1 MMGSHLS
8 IFKSEAI
15 EALAIKP
22 EGIYVDATLGR
33 GGHSLEIVKQLT
45 SGHLY
50 VFDLDLEAIEASKTR
65 LENYLD
71 KITFCHT
78 NYANIASVLSSYN
91 IKGVDG
97 ILYDLGVSSPQFD
110 TPERGFSY
118 RFDARLD
125 MRMDQSQVLS
135 AYEVVNTYPE
145 EQLKE
150 IFYRYGE
157 EKYSNSIVKQIIKN
171 RPIES
176 TLDLVNV
183 IKKGLPNKVL
193 HSKGHPAKK
202 VFQAIRIEVNKEL
215 ESLEVSLNSVIKL
228 LNPGGRCVVITF
240 HSLEDRIV
248 KEIFNSVSKPPKM
261 NRRIPLLEEIQLEF
275 THLTK
280 NVIKVSDEEKETNLR
295 SHSAKLRILQK
306 KE

>member
-1 MMGSHLS
+1 MMESHLS

-15 EALAIKP
+15 QALAIKP

-45 SGHLY
+45 SGHLF
-50 VFDLDLEAIEASKTR
+50 VFDLDLEAIEQSKIR

-78 NYANIASVLSSYN
+78 NYANIVSVLNAHN
-91 IKGVDG
+91 INGVDG
-97 ILYDLGVSSPQFD
+97 ILFDLGVSSPQFD

-125 MRMDQSQVLS
+125 MRMDQSQQLS
-135 AYEVVNTYPE
+135 AYEVVNTYTE
-145 EQLKE
+145 EKLKD

-157 EKYSNSIVKQIIKN
+157 ERYSTSIVKQIINN
-171 RPIES
+171 RPIET
-176 TLDLVNV
+176 TLELVNI

-193 HSKGHPAKK
+193 NSKGHPAKK

-215 ESLEVSLNSVIKL
+215 ESLETSLNSIISL
-228 LNPGGRCVVITF
+228 LNPKGRCVVITF

-261 NRRIPLLEEIQLEF
+261 SRRVPLKEEIHLEF
-275 THLTK
+275 NHLTR
-280 NVIKVSDEEKETNLR
+280 NVIKVSDEEKEMNIR
-295 SHSAKLRILQK
+295 SHSAKLRILEK

>member
-33 GGHSLEIVKQLT
+33 GGHSLEIIKQLT

-145 EQLKE
+145 DQLKE

-157 EKYSNSIVKQIIKN
+157 ETYSNSIVKQIIKN

-176 TLDLVNV
+176 TLELVDV

-193 HSKGHPAKK
+193 NSKGHPAKK

-248 KEIFNSVSKPPKM
+248 KEIFNSVSKLPKT

>member
-50 VFDLDLEAIEASKTR
+50 VFDLDLEAIKESKIR
-65 LENYLD
+65 LANYLD

-78 NYANIASVLSSYN
+78 NNANIVSVLNTYN

-97 ILYDLGVSSPQFD
+97 ILFDLGVSSPQFD

-118 RFDARLD
+118 RFNARLD
-125 MRMDQSQVLS
+125 MRMDQSQSLN
-135 AYEVVNTYPE
+135 AYEVVNTYSE
-145 EQLKE
+145 EKLKD

-157 EKYSNSIVKQIIKN
+157 ERYSNSIVKQIINN
-171 RPIES
+171 RPIET
-176 TLDLVNV
+176 TLELVDV

-193 HSKGHPAKK
+193 NSKGHPAKK

-215 ESLEVSLNSVIKL
+215 DSLEKSLNSVVKI
-228 LNPGGRCVVITF
+228 LNPKGRCVVITF

-248 KEIFNSVSKPPKM
+248 KDIFNSVSKAPKM
-261 NRRIPLLEEIQLEF
+261 SRRVPLIEEIQLEYK
-275 THLTK
+275 HLTK
-280 NVIKVSDEEKETNLR
+280 NVIKVSEEEKETNLR
-295 SHSAKLRILQK
+295 SHSAKLRILEK

>member
-91 IKGVDG
+91 ITGVDG

-145 EQLKE
+145 DQLKE

-157 EKYSNSIVKQIIKN
+157 EAYSNSIVKQIIKN

-176 TLDLVNV
+176 TLELVDV

-193 HSKGHPAKK
+193 NSKGHPAKK

>member
-176 TLDLVNV
+176 TLDLVDV

-193 HSKGHPAKK
+193 NSKGHPAKK

>member
-145 EQLKE
+145 DQLKE

-157 EKYSNSIVKQIIKN
+157 ETYSNSIVKQIIKN

-176 TLDLVNV
+176 TLELVDV

-193 HSKGHPAKK
+193 NSKGHPAKK

-248 KEIFNSVSKPPKM
+248 KEIFNSVSKLPKT

>member
-1 MMGSHLS
+1 MMESHLS

-45 SGHLY
+45 SGHLF
-50 VFDLDLEAIEASKTR
+50 VFDLDLEAIEESKKR

-78 NYANIASVLSSYN
+78 NYANIVSVLNAHN
-91 IKGVDG
+91 INGVDG
-97 ILYDLGVSSPQFD
+97 ILFDLGVSSPQFD

-125 MRMDQSQVLS
+125 MRMDQSQQLS
-135 AYEVVNTYPE
+135 AYEVVNTYTE
-145 EQLKE
+145 EKLKD

-157 EKYSNSIVKQIIKN
+157 ERYSTSIAKQIINN
-171 RPIES
+171 RPIET
-176 TLDLVNV
+176 TLELVNI

-193 HSKGHPAKK
+193 NSKGHPAKK

-215 ESLEVSLNSVIKL
+215 ESLEASLNSIINL
-228 LNPGGRCVVITF
+228 LNPKGRCVVITF

-261 NRRIPLLEEIQLEF
+261 SRRVPLKEEIQLKF
-275 THLTK
+275 NHLTR
-280 NVIKVSDEEKETNLR
+280 NVIKVSDEEKETNIR
-295 SHSAKLRILQK
+295 SHSAKLRILEK

>member
-145 EQLKE
+145 DQLKE

-157 EKYSNSIVKQIIKN
+157 ETYSNSIVKQIIKN

-176 TLDLVNV
+176 TLELVDV

-193 HSKGHPAKK
+193 NSKGHPAKK

-248 KEIFNSVSKPPKM
+248 KEIFNSVSKLPKM
-261 NRRIPLLEEIQLEF
+261 NRRVPLLEEIQLEF

>member
-50 VFDLDLEAIEASKTR
+50 VFDLDLEAIEASKTH

-145 EQLKE
+145 DQLKE

-176 TLDLVNV
+176 TLELVDV

-193 HSKGHPAKK
+193 NSKGHPAKK

-248 KEIFNSVSKPPKM
+248 KEIFNSVSKLPKT

>member
-176 TLDLVNV
+176 TLDLVDV

-248 KEIFNSVSKPPKM
+248 KEIFNSVSKLPKM

>member
-15 EALAIKP
+15 EALDIKP

-50 VFDLDLEAIEASKTR
+50 VFDLDLEAIKESKIR
-65 LENYLD
+65 LANYLD

-78 NYANIASVLSSYN
+78 NYANIVSVLNTYN

-97 ILYDLGVSSPQFD
+97 ILFDLGVSSPQFD

-125 MRMDQSQVLS
+125 MRMDQSQSLN
-135 AYEVVNTYPE
+135 AYEVVNTYSE
-145 EQLKE
+145 EKLKD
-150 IFYRYGE
+150 ILYRYGE
-157 EKYSNSIVKQIIKN
+157 ERYSNSIVKQIINN
-171 RPIES
+171 RPIET
-176 TLDLVNV
+176 TLELVDV

-193 HSKGHPAKK
+193 NSKGHPAKK

-215 ESLEVSLNSVIKL
+215 DSLEKSLNSVVRI
-228 LNPGGRCVVITF
+228 LNPKGRCVVITF

-248 KEIFNSVSKPPKM
+248 KDIFNSVSKAPKM
-261 NRRIPLLEEIQLEF
+261 SRRVPLIEEIQLEYK
-275 THLTK
+275 HLTK
-280 NVIKVSDEEKETNLR
+280 NVIKVSEEEKETNLR
-295 SHSAKLRILQK
+295 SHSAKLRILEK

>member
-157 EKYSNSIVKQIIKN
+157 EAYSNSIVKQIIKN

-176 TLDLVNV
+176 TLELVDV

-193 HSKGHPAKK
+193 NSKGHPAKK

-248 KEIFNSVSKPPKM
+248 KEIFNSVSKLPKM